1 MVAVRLR
8 LSRAALAAC
17 AASLIAAAAGCA
29 GSPPADDGYAAVL
42 GELGAAPRPFIE
54 AGGATVRAFV
64 IGDPRASRRV
74 VFIHGWSGSGA
85 EFVETALRLSR
96 ARPDVLCFC
105 VDLPGSGSSD
115 KPADAPYDVPY
126 FRAVIAE
133 AVEAAATYGL
143 DGGRSDD
150 VTLVGHSLGGH
161 LSVAY
166 AASGDTRIARLAL
179 VSPAGWP
186 GEVGAI
192 QAWASKN
199 EFALSAIPRLYTEGS
214 YLLGHRLM
222 MVFGQSSY
230 SEAVPRYTGRFLD
243 TDEGRAALEKVTRN
257 ALETDYIDD
266 ELALVSAP
274 VLLVWG
280 RDDAVLPFSYSEK
293 FLSRLPAGAEFAA
306 IDRCGHLPQCERPD
320 ELAALLA
327 AFIGD

>member
-1 MVAVRLR
+1 MDAVPLR
-8 LSRAALAAC
+8 LGLVAALASALSIV
-17 AASLIAAAAGCA
+17 AVGCA
-29 GSPPADDGYAAVL
+29 GAPPSDDGYPDL
-42 GELGAAPRPFIE
+42 LMELGAEPRPFMK
-54 AGGATVRAFV
+54 AGGATVQAFV
-64 IGDPRASRRV
+64 IGDPGAPKRV
-74 VFIHGWSGSGA
+74 VFVHGWSGSGA
-85 EFVETALRLSR
+85 EFVEMALRLSR
-96 ARPDVLCFC
+96 ARGDVLCIC

-115 KPADAPYDVPY
+115 KPADASYDVPY

-133 AVEAAATYGL
+133 AVDVAAAYGL
-143 DGGRSDD
+143 DGLRSDD

-166 AASGDTRIARLAL
+166 AASGGARIARLAL

-266 ELALVSAP
+266 ELALIRVP

-280 RDDAVLPFSYSEK
+280 RNDAVLPFSYSGK

-306 IDRCGHLPQCERPD
+306 IDRCGHLPQCERPE

>member
-1 MVAVRLR
+1 MDAVPLRLR
-8 LSRAALAAC
+8 LAAALALGLA
-17 AASLIAAAAGCA
+17 AASAGCV
-29 GSPPADDGYAAVL
+29 GSPPADDGYSTLL
-42 GELGAAPRPFIE
+42 GELGAEPRPFIE
-54 AGGATVRAFV
+54 AGGAAVQAFV
-64 IGDPRASRRV
+64 IGDPEAEKRI

-85 EFVETALRLSR
+85 EFVQLALRLCA
-96 ARPDVLCFC
+96 ARRDLLCFC
-105 VDLPGSGSSD
+105 VDLPGSGSSG
-115 KPADAPYDVPY
+115 KPADVPYDVPY
-126 FRAVIAE
+126 FKDVIAE

-143 DGGRSDD
+143 GGGRRSAD

-166 AASGDTRIARLAL
+166 AASGDARIARLAL

-199 EFALSAIPRLYTEGS
+199 EFALSVIPHLYTEGS
-214 YLLGHRLM
+214 YLFGHRLM
-222 MVFGQSSY
+222 MVFGPSDY
-230 SEAVPRYTGRFLD
+230 PEAVPRYTGRFLD
-243 TDEGRAALEKVTRN
+243 TEEGRMALEAVTRN

-266 ELALVSAP
+266 ELALVSVPA
-274 VLLVWG
+274 LLVWG
-280 RDDAVLPFSYSEK
+280 RNDAVLPFSYAQK

>member
-1 MVAVRLR
+1 MDAVPLR
-8 LSRAALAAC
+8 LGLVAALASALSIV
-17 AASLIAAAAGCA
+17 AVGCA
-29 GSPPADDGYAAVL
+29 GAPPSGDGYAALL
-42 GELGAAPRPFIE
+42 GELGAEPRPFIE
-54 AGGATVRAFV
+54 AGGAAVRAFV
-64 IGDPRASRRV
+64 IGDPGAPKRV
-74 VFIHGWSGSGA
+74 VFVHGWSGSGA
-85 EFVETALRLSR
+85 EFVEMALRLSR
-96 ARPDVLCFC
+96 ARGDVLCIC

-115 KPADAPYDVPY
+115 KPADASYDVPY
-126 FRAVIAE
+126 FRDVLAE

-143 DGGRSDD
+143 AKGQRSTD

-161 LSVAY
+161 LSIAY
-166 AASGDTRIARLAL
+166 AASVDARIARLAL

-214 YLLGHRLM
+214 YLFGHRLM
-222 MVFGQSSY
+222 MVFGQSNY

-266 ELALVSAP
+266 ELALIRVP

-280 RDDAVLPFSYSEK
+280 RNDAVLPFSYSGK

-306 IDRCGHLPQCERPD
+306 IDRCGHLPQCERPE